1 MDSYAYSAKQNAFY
15 ALVLEK
21 DYRTAKSW
29 PDDAKEINDAI
40 YKSLMDGQAS
50 GKIIASDDDG
60 APVLITPKID
70 WNARAE
76 SQRQRLLTEASNV
89 TADWRTELQ
98 LDVISAD
105 DKANLVKW
113 MAYIQKLKSIDLT
126 NVAGSTNDSTAPNI
140 SWPEKPQ

>member
-1 MDSYAYSAKQNAFY
+1 MAIFYSNTTKGFYLDEMRDSYDAVK
-15 ALVLEK
+15 
-21 DYRTAKSW
+21 TW
-29 PDDAKEINDAI
+29 PDDAKEISDAL
-40 YKSLMDGQAS
+40 YKSLMDGQAN
-50 GKIIASDDDG
+50 GKSIASDDDG

-76 SQRQRLLTEASNV
+76 SHRQRLLTEASNA

-105 DKANLVKW
+105 DKASLIKW

-126 NVAGSTNDSTAPNI
+126 NVAGSTDDSTAPDI
-140 SWPEKPQ
+140 PWPEKPQ

>member
-1 MDSYAYSAKQNAFY
+1 MAIFYSNTTKGFYLDEMRDSYDAVK
-15 ALVLEK
+15 
-21 DYRTAKSW
+21 TW
-29 PDDAKEINDAI
+29 PDDAKEISDAL

-50 GKIIASDDDG
+50 GKVIASDDDG

-76 SQRQRLLTEASNV
+76 SQRQKLLTEASNV

-105 DKANLVKW
+105 DKASLIKW

-126 NVAGSTNDSTAPNI
+126 NVAGSTNDSTAPDI

>member
-1 MDSYAYSAKQNAFY
+1 MAIFYSNTTKGFYLDEMRDSYDAVK
-15 ALVLEK
+15 
-21 DYRTAKSW
+21 TW
-29 PDDAKEINDAI
+29 PDDAKEISDAL

-50 GKIIASDDDG
+50 GKIIASDANG

-76 SQRQRLLTEASNV
+76 SQRQKLLAEASNV

-105 DKANLVKW
+105 DKASLVKW
-113 MAYIQKLKSIDLT
+113 MAYIQQLKSIDLT
-126 NVAGSTNDSTAPNI
+126 NVAGSTSDSAAPDI
-140 SWPEKPQ
+140 PWPEKPQ

>member
-1 MDSYAYSAKQNAFY
+1 MAIFYSNTTKGFYLDEMRDSYDSVK
-15 ALVLEK
+15 
-21 DYRTAKSW
+21 TW
-29 PDDAKEINDAI
+29 PDDAKEISDAL

-50 GKIIASDDDG
+50 GKVIASDDDG

-76 SQRQRLLTEASNV
+76 SQRQKLLTEASNV

-105 DKANLVKW
+105 DKASLIKW

-126 NVAGSTNDSTAPNI
+126 NVAGSTNDSTAPDI